1 MERYQRKIGC
11 FLQIPNVGRG
21 QLKYVGPVE
30 NKPGLYAGVDLLA
43 NIGKNDGS
51 FQGIRY
57 FESEYPQSGLFI
69 QLHKVAALIDSSA
82 STAASSRRSTM
93 AVDLGSRVSS
103 SGGSSSGSVRR
114 STMFVDPRSP
124 TPMRTRRVP
133 SGEEMLGLA
142 AAVTPAPAPAPAAAG
157 PAAVDGDNGYL
168 QLRQRLEKQEREI
181 AQYKKLLDDQRII
194 LEELHPT
201 IDSYE
206 ENCKNLEEANTRLRA
221 QLSAEI
227 DQQKRQK
234 QYFESEHEQ
243 LLAVVDEL
251 HEEIKAN
258 ERRVLNEN
266 RSKLETEPTD
276 LVEQLRRELDD
287 SYKRIFLLERK
298 LDQQQQLQTVTASP
312 TIYKDDTAST
322 LESLPIYKPRH
333 KIDVTAG
340 RESWCALCE
349 QSGHDSID
357 CPYEMPQ
364 NEKTKNIT
372 SQQLLF

>member
-1 MERYQRKIGC
+1 MERYQRRIGC

-93 AVDLGSRVSS
+93 AVDPGSRASS

-114 STMFVDPRSP
+114 STMFADPRSP
-124 TPMRTRRVP
+124 TPMRTKRVP
-133 SGEEMLGLA
+133 SGEEILGLA
-142 AAVTPAPAPAPAAAG
+142 AASAPTPV
-157 PAAVDGDNGYL
+157 AVDDDSSYL
-168 QLRQRLEKQEREI
+168 QLRQRLEKQELEI

-206 ENCKNLEEANTRLRA
+206 ENCKNLEEVNTRLRA

-266 RSKLETEPTD
+266 RSKLETEPIN

-287 SYKRIFLLERK
+287 SHKRIFLLERK
-298 LDQQQQLQTVTASP
+298 LDQQQQQQTVTASP
-312 TIYKDDTAST
+312 TMYKDDTAST
-322 LESLPIYKPRH
+322 LESLPVYKPKH

-364 NEKTKNIT
+364 SEKTKNIT
-372 SQQLLF
+372 SHELLF